1 MIITPEGGRDVRH
14 LRAHGV
20 GRWVKPLASDSVSKP
35 LRRECVLGTAPD
47 TPVSFGWRSKMIM
60 IGLHARE
67 STGWSAEAG
76 AKYR

>member
-47 TPVSFGWRSKMIM
+47 TLVSFGCKAQGDYDR
-60 IGLHARE
+60 ATTR
-67 STGWSAEAG
+67 T
-76 AKYR
+76 